1 MKYILVGTNRPNSN
15 SRKIADVIQSMYKE
29 QNEEVEIL
37 DLKDLPLHELKGE
50 FYGKTLPES
59 VAHWIK
65 KINESEGLIV
75 VVPEYNGSMPGAL
88 KYFIDFWSYPDSFE
102 HRPVCFVGL
111 GGMFGGL
118 RPVEHLQQVFGYRN
132 SFIFPDRVFL
142 INVWKHL
149 TAQGE
154 LTDKVASDLLKSQ
167 VLGFQAFCRALH
179 SEKLDAR
186 HLMLKRNTK

>member
-15 SRKIADVIQSMYKE
+15 SRKIADLIQSMYLE
-29 QNEEVEIL
+29 REEKVEIL
-37 DLKDLPLHELKGE
+37 DLKDLPLHDLSGDL
-50 FYGKTLPES
+50 YGKPLPES
-59 VAHWIK
+59 VGSWIK
-65 KINESEGLIV
+65 KINDSEGLIL

-132 SFIFPDRVFL
+132 AFVFPDRVFL

-149 TAQGE
+149 GPQGE
-154 LTDKVASDLLKSQ
+154 LTDKVAHDLLRNQ
-167 VLGFQAFCRALH
+167 VKGFQAFCRGLQ
-179 SEKLDAR
+179 SEQLDAR
-186 HLMLKRNTK
+186 HLAATRHQK